1 MFVVIA
7 CDWNEIMA
15 KVLIT
20 SGPTREYLDPVR
32 YLSNASSGRMGRAL
46 AEVFLEHGH
55 QVFIVSGPV
64 EIEYPNGADV
74 VPVITTEEM
83 LQECQRRFEQ
93 CDGLIGAAAPCD
105 YRPMTFSPEKL
116 RKSGHTLA
124 VELVETPDIL
134 ATLATRKGSRWI
146 VGFALETHDVHNRA
160 MEKLRKKR
168 CDLIVINR
176 PAAIGAQTTEVEIAD
191 ANGVI
196 LGNWTGSKETIARRL
211 YEIVAQRFLSRG

>member
-1 MFVVIA
+1 
-7 CDWNEIMA
+7 MA
-15 KVLIT
+15 RVLIT

-32 YLSNASSGRMGRAL
+32 YLSNASSGRMGKAL

-55 QVFIVSGPV
+55 EVFIVSGPV
-64 EIEYPNGADV
+64 AIRYPNGAHV
-74 VPVITTEEM
+74 VPVMTTEDM
-83 LQECQRRFEQ
+83 LLECRRLFEQ

-105 YRPMTFSPEKL
+105 YRPMTYSHEKL
-116 RKSGHTLA
+116 SKSGQALA

-176 PAAIGAQTTEVEIAD
+176 PAAIGAEIAEVEIAD
-191 ANGVI
+191 SNGVI

-211 YEIVAQRFLSRG
+211 YEIVAQRFLRS

>member
-1 MFVVIA
+1 
-7 CDWNEIMA
+7 MA
-15 KVLIT
+15 RVLIT

-32 YLSNASSGRMGRAL
+32 YLSNASSGRMGKAL

-55 QVFIVSGPV
+55 EVFIVSGPV
-64 EIEYPNGADV
+64 EIRYPNGAHV
-74 VPVITTEEM
+74 VPVMTTEEM
-83 LQECQRRFEQ
+83 LLECQRLFEQ

-105 YRPMTFSPEKL
+105 YRPMTYSHEKL
-116 RKSGHTLA
+116 RKSGQVLA

-134 ATLATRKGSRWI
+134 AALATRKESRWI

-176 PAAIGAQTTEVEIAD
+176 PAAIGAEITEVEIAD
-191 ANGVI
+191 SNGVI
-196 LGNWTGSKETIARRL
+196 LGSWTGSKETIARRL
-211 YEIVAQRFLSRG
+211 YEIVAQRFLRS